1 MPVVQ
6 KGRGATNYAQRGM
19 GVKLKEGSGG
29 PSIDLIDLSV
39 TNNGEWTASSGQAY
53 KKVTVNVPSP
63 QLITL
68 SATTNGS
75 WTASAGQAYKTVT
88 VNVPPG
94 VNVVSTT
101 INGNG
106 GSLNPGYTTP
116 LNTFDNLIP
125 KKLTLLVADGDIVDQ
140 SEVGSSY
147 SFDNNVF
154 MLDSTSILIAGDE
167 LSGVQVILNPVNKL
181 ASVSAYSEAEGY
193 TPDYSSFRFSIIQYV
208 FN

>member
-39 TNNGEWTASSGQAY
+39 TNNGEWTASTGQAY

-88 VNVPPG
+88 VNVP
-94 VNVVSTT
+94 TWQ
-101 INGNG
+101 
-106 GSLNPGYTTP
+106 
-116 LNTFDNLIP
+116 NLIIERNSGSA
-125 KKLTLLVADGDIVDQ
+125 TLQLPTGFDSDLISYGNNFVPTLITCVSVAGVL
-140 SEVGSSY
+140 
-147 SFDNNVF
+147 
-154 MLDSTSILIAGDE
+154 MLDSTTVQTDVCVPFDDNSTKVLLDGGNWRLLGSFSPTALTLAVNGY
-167 LSGVQVILNPVNKL
+167 SGNI
-181 ASVSAYSEAEGY
+181 
-193 TPDYSSFRFSIIQYV
+193 DYRNIRITLFQLQL
-208 FN
+208 